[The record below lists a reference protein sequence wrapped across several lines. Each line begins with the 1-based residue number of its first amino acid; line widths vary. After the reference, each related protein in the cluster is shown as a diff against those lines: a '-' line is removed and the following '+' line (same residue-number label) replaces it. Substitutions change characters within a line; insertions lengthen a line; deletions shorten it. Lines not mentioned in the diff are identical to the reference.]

1 MTEQEF
7 GIKSAQLLRPFA
19 HEFGLEYYP
28 VDELTTILIGNGFA
42 LWFGSSYEYTPLSY
56 WRLYG
61 KKLLDYSIH
70 DYLMEKSSDRDRE
83 GIVWEKGCFEYAYN
97 EVQLF
102 VNTLRNQWRDL
113 LKGST
118 RWMWGYRFS
127 EDWHMPEL
135 AHGKQA
141 EAVKE
146 ILLAQKRNR

>member
-61 KKLLDYSIH
+61 KKLLDYAVAE
-70 DYLMEKSSDRDRE
+70 YLVGTATDRDRQ
-83 GIVWEKGCFEYAYN
+83 GIVWKDGSYEYAYGGL
-97 EVQLF
+97 QLF
-102 VNTLRNQWRDL
+102 VNTLRNQQSDL
-113 LKGST
+113 LKGGT
-118 RWMWGYRFS
+118 GWMWGYRFS

>member
-1 MTEQEF
+1 MTREEF
-7 GIKSAQLLRPFA
+7 RIKSAQLLRPFA

-42 LWFGSSYEYTPLSY
+42 LWFGASYEYTPLSY

-70 DYLMEKSSDRDRE
+70 DYLMGKSSDRDRE
-83 GIVWEKGCFEYAYN
+83 GIVWKKGCFEYAYN

-102 VNTLRNQWRDL
+102 VNTLRNQWSDL

-127 EDWHMPEL
+127 EDWYMPEL

>member
-1 MTEQEF
+1 MTEQKF

-28 VDELTTILIGNGFA
+28 VDECETILIGNGFA
-42 LWFGSSYEYTPLSY
+42 VLFASWYADTDVSY
-56 WRLYG
+56 WRLFG
-61 KKLLDYSIH
+61 KKLLDYAVA
-70 DYLMEKSSDRDRE
+70 DYLVGKATGRDRQ
-83 GIVWEKGCFEYAYN
+83 GIVWKDGSYEYAYGGL
-97 EVQLF
+97 QLF
-102 VNTLRNQWRDL
+102 VNTLRNQQSDL
-113 LKGST
+113 LKGGT
-118 RWMWGYRFS
+118 GWMWGYRFS

>member
-19 HEFGLEYYP
+19 REFGLEYYP

-102 VNTLRNQWRDL
+102 VNTLRHQQSDL

-146 ILLAQKRNR
+146 ILLAQKQNR

>member
-28 VDELTTILIGNGFA
+28 VDECETILIGNGFA
-42 LWFGSSYEYTPLSY
+42 LWFGSSYEYTDLSY
-56 WRLYG
+56 WRLCG
-61 KKLLDYSIH
+61 RKLLDYGVH
-70 DYLMEKSSDRDRE
+70 DYFARRASDYD
-83 GIVWEKGCFEYAYN
+83 IKDIIWKKGCFEHSYN
-97 EVQLF
+97 EVQMF
-102 VNTLRNQWRDL
+102 VSTLRNQQSDL